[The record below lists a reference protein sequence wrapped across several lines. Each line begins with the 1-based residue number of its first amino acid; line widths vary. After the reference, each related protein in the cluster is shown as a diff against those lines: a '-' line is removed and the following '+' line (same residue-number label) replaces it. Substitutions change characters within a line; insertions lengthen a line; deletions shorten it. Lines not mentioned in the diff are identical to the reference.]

1 MTGLVETTKA
11 GEQSEDG
18 SQDGEVRDVTEP
30 IPQAMSARQ
39 EQGFFAAIDGWRGIG
54 WLACGVA
61 GGLVVAWIIFLG
73 PGETGS
79 KADWFFGAVVF
90 AVVMVAIWQTV
101 AIQRQATARA
111 VEADARLRA
120 AMAAA
125 EERSARE
132 LALARELHRAELELR
147 KAEMADQQQ
156 AHRAAMEAQRELA
169 RRERSHLVN
178 QLQRQAMIEVSR
190 SVSAHTQMLATLWNR
205 GASILQT
212 KDRTEREQAMLPIFE
227 QIGNVVNDF
236 SVELGN
242 AHLLVEDDGLHQA
255 LNRVNDAVLM
265 AIGVAQEVCDDV
277 IEGRAP
283 QPDSISTAQRV
294 LHQKASEARRL
305 AWDLLRTSLDDAEG
319 AGS

>member
-11 GEQSEDG
+11 GDKSDDG
-18 SQDGEVRDVTEP
+18 QHNDVTGP
-30 IPQAMSARQ
+30 IPHVVMPARRG
-39 EQGFFAAIDGWRGIG
+39 QGFFAAIDGWRGVG

-61 GGLVVAWIIFLG
+61 VGLVVAWIIFLG

-90 AVVMVAIWQTV
+90 AVAIVAIWQTV
-101 AIQRQATARA
+101 AVQRQAAARS

-120 AMAAA
+120 AMVAAD
-125 EERSARE
+125 ERSSRE
-132 LALARELHRAELELR
+132 LALIRELHNAERELHKAEL
-147 KAEMADQQQ
+147 ADQLQ

-190 SVSAHTQMLATLWNR
+190 SVSAQTQMLATLWNR
-205 GASILQT
+205 GAGVLQIP
-212 KDRTEREQAMLPIFE
+212 DRTEREQAMLPIFE

-242 AHLLVEDDGLHQA
+242 AHLLIEDDGLHQA

-265 AIGVAQEVCDDV
+265 AIGVAQEISGDV
-277 IEGRAP
+277 VEGRAP
-283 QPDSISTAQRV
+283 QANTLHAAQRA
-294 LHQKASEARRL
+294 LHERASEARRL
-305 AWDLLRTSLDDAEG
+305 AWDLLRTGLDEDAERSG
-319 AGS
+319 